1 MKLLNNFEQISR
13 RTRVLYVGSVPRL
26 RPLSKSTLSLEG
38 VGLYTSPTRA
48 RFEDPCQDIFR
59 SSLEPVEKVLRDA
72 KIDKSNGDTSEK
84 TRNLVVVDV
93 AHDDRTEFLT
103 RFQAEF
109 QIRKDS
115 NGIDFIGFRKRP
127 LPPELYSCEKS
138 EIKLRLG
145 AMNNAKQVMSG
156 YEQQMRADTTSTV

>member
-1 MKLLNNFEQISR
+1 MKLLNNYEQISR

-93 AHDDRTEFLT
+93 APLSLDYWWCRDRPH
-103 RFQAEF
+103 QAQHHCANED
-109 QIRKDS
+109 IR
-115 NGIDFIGFRKRP
+115 NLLLIR
-127 LPPELYSCEKS
+127 
-138 EIKLRLG
+138 
-145 AMNNAKQVMSG
+145 Q
-156 YEQQMRADTTSTV
+156 

>member
-13 RTRVLYVGSVPRL
+13 RTCVLYVGSVPRL

-48 RFEDPCQDIFR
+48 RFEDPCQDLFR

-84 TRNLVVVDV
+84 TQDPFLDV
-93 AHDDRTEFLT
+93 APL
-103 RFQAEF
+103 
-109 QIRKDS
+109 S
-115 NGIDFIGFRKRP
+115 LGIEIASGIKTALIKRN
-127 LPPELYSCEKS
+127 
-138 EIKLRLG
+138 I
-145 AMNNAKQVMSG
+145 
-156 YEQQMRADTTSTV
+156 TVPI